1 VHFGERGCDT
11 FVPAKYIKTITDNL
25 DKPTFIE
32 TSVLYKSPRRTAS
45 GHREVAQEHGFNWL
59 PIDFLDGEEGD
70 NSLETKING
79 KYFKECFLGKNLDKY
94 KELLVVSHFKGHSSA
109 GFGGAIKNLAMGL
122 GSRQGKLAMHASIK
136 HHIKKEKCISCG
148 SCILHCPA
156 AAIELDKNKKAFIK
170 QYKCISCSKCI
181 SVCQSGAVKIPWGST
196 GREELGER
204 IAEYAYAAQL
214 NRKCFYINFLINI
227 TNDCDCNGKHM
238 DTVAPD
244 VGILASADPVAID
257 QASYD
262 LVSKEASTF
271 IEFNGAA
278 QLQHAENLGLG
289 NRKYELVNF

>member
-1 VHFGERGCDT
+1 MKSKVFFIKVDEIKKIRDILPKFEPSLGVKVHFGERGCDT

-122 GSRQGKLAMHASIK
+122 GSRQGKLAMLD
-136 HHIKKEKCISCG
+136 G
-148 SCILHCPA
+148 GMHC
-156 AAIELDKNKKAFIK
+156 
-170 QYKCISCSKCI
+170 
-181 SVCQSGAVKIPWGST
+181 
-196 GREELGER
+196 
-204 IAEYAYAAQL
+204 
-214 NRKCFYINFLINI
+214 
-227 TNDCDCNGKHM
+227 
-238 DTVAPD
+238 
-244 VGILASADPVAID
+244 
-257 QASYD
+257 
-262 LVSKEASTF
+262 
-271 IEFNGAA
+271 
-278 QLQHAENLGLG
+278 
-289 NRKYELVNF
+289 